1 MVGLPLVLT
10 WWAYDC
16 HLCATKQEG
25 HILDNSDGAR
35 CSSQAIARGILVGQ
49 RDALRNVSD
58 FAEHANHGTLEN
70 RTFSCSQRWESYVVY
85 FRLLSLVLRQLLCY
99 RNFLR
104 SIQIHA
110 FAAPPYGL
118 PLPEETLF
126 LWQKID
132 DQLKTEAVLWG
143 VISANILFQ
152 IPLWGT
158 CNFRFHHQNR
168 N

>member
-99 RNFLR
+99 RNFFNTLNPNSCIRRSTVRTPTPRRDAISLTENRR
-104 SIQIHA
+104 SIKNWSCS
-110 FAAPPYGL
+110 
-118 PLPEETLF
+118 T
-126 LWQKID
+126 
-132 DQLKTEAVLWG
+132 
-143 VISANILFQ
+143 VI
-152 IPLWGT
+152 
-158 CNFRFHHQNR
+158 R
-168 N
+168 